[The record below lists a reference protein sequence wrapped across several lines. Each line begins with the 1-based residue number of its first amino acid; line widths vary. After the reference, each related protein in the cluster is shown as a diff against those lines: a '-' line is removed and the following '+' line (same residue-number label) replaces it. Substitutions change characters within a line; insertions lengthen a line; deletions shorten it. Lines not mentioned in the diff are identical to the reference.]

1 LLVVQL
7 DNAGRRTTEERKAPD
22 SMVPLTSPNF
32 PPLPHPPR
40 RLPVFDD
47 LLAVRIGKP
56 AQSLTRWAVDLGPL
70 FEVQSLGIRYV
81 VAAGAE
87 VIRDLNDESRF
98 EKHLGP
104 EIDALRA
111 IGGDG
116 LFTARTGEPNWFA
129 AHELLMPAFSQ
140 SAMRRYHDDMLDV
153 TSGLIARWDAAAG
166 KRTVDVPADTTRV
179 TLETVVRCSA
189 GYTFDLFSTKTTH
202 PHVRHMVAALKR
214 AGLLG
219 MLRASSL
226 PQFVGRPVERSL
238 RRHGT
243 HWAKVA
249 DEIIAA
255 RWAAD
260 ADEDSPVREDLLQL
274 MLGSNLDIANIRY
287 QLINFLIAGHET
299 TSGALSF
306 ALYYLGREPG
316 MFARAR
322 AEIDEVWG
330 DTDRPSFEN
339 VAKLRYVRR
348 VFDEALR
355 LHPPVPGYYRAAR
368 ADTVLAG
375 IHPMQ
380 KGDWALALTSSL
392 HRDPQWGPHPDRF
405 DPDRFEPQRVRER
418 QSGLYKP
425 FGTGDRSCIGRQF
438 ALHEAVLL
446 LASIIRRYD
455 LIVDPGYR
463 LRVLERPTLLPRRFR
478 LGLRRR

>member
-1 LLVVQL
+1 MQL
-7 DNAGRRTTEERKAPD
+7 SDAGRRTVEARKAPVHPARIIESD
-22 SMVPLTSPNF
+22 F
-32 PPLPHPPR
+32 PPLPHPPQR
-40 RLPVFDD
+40 SRLLGDMRS
-47 LLAVRIGKP
+47 VRIGRP
-56 AQSLTRWAVDLGPL
+56 TQSLTRLTATLGPL
-70 FEVQSLGIRYV
+70 FEVKSLGIRYV

-98 EKHLGP
+98 CKHLGP
-104 EIDALRA
+104 EIEALR
-111 IGGDG
+111 ILGRDG
-116 LFTARTGEPNWFA
+116 LFTARTGESNWVA
-129 AHELLMPAFSQ
+129 AHKLLMPAFSQ
-140 SAMRRYHDDMLDV
+140 SAMRSYHDDMLDV
-153 TSGLIARWDAAAG
+153 TSELIARWDTAAAG
-166 KRTVDVPADTTRV
+166 SRTVNVPADTTRA
-179 TLETVVRCSA
+179 TLESVVRCSA
-189 GYTFDLFSTKTTH
+189 GYTFDLFGTRRTH

-219 MLRASSL
+219 MVRASDL
-226 PQFVGRPVERSL
+226 PQSLAWPAERSL
-238 RRHGT
+238 RRHSA

-255 RWAAD
+255 RLAAN
-260 ADEDSPVREDLLQL
+260 AIEPSSVRQDLLQL
-274 MLGSNLDIANIRY
+274 MLGSDLDVENIRY

-306 ALYYLGREPG
+306 ALHYLGREPA

-330 DTDRPSFEN
+330 DTDRPSFES

-375 IHPMQ
+375 VHPMR
-380 KGDWALALTSSL
+380 KGDWAVVLTSAL
-392 HRDPQWGPHPDRF
+392 HQDPRWGPDPYRF

-418 QSGLYKP
+418 PPGLYKP
-425 FGTGDRSCIGRQF
+425 FGTGERSCIGRQF

-455 LIVDPGYR
+455 LMVDPGYR
-463 LRVLERPTLLPRRFR
+463 LSVLERPTLLPRGFR